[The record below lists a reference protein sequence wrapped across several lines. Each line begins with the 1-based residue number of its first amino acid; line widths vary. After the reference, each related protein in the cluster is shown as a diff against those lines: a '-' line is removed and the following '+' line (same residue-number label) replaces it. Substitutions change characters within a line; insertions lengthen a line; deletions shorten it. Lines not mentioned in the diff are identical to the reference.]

1 MGDVDNIDEG
11 TATKIKEEINYVERF
26 KETHLVRYNTALY
39 FNFPLT
45 IYSKYFQKVRNP
57 IIEPAFKE
65 IFMQVRAMPLQ
76 TVDHLDTLI
85 NLWNSCSAKARDTEF
100 TKNLNSPFPVINF
113 INIPISRVLLCS
125 FTSPAAEKAAYGN
138 DDFFLLIELIRV
150 TDMHLTPLLQIHLL
164 ISRKLML
171 PLSRTT
177 KTPRIRNSTALTPV
191 IKLTNVQLV
200 WLSSFHQ
207 SVSIWP

>member
-85 NLWNSCSAKARDTEF
+85 NLTDKGNRYAP
-100 TKNLNSPFPVINF
+100 N
-113 INIPISRVLLCS
+113 
-125 FTSPAAEKAAYGN
+125 PAPSDPPSDKSKVNAA
-138 DDFFLLIELIRV
+138 V
-150 TDMHLTPLLQIHLL
+150 
-164 ISRKLML
+164 
-171 PLSRTT
+171 
-177 KTPRIRNSTALTPV
+177 V
-191 IKLTNVQLV
+191 
-200 WLSSFHQ
+200 
-207 SVSIWP
+207 